1 MFSTPTG
8 GASTMMHTQAT
19 NGPVFEET
27 VTPVFRHDIPNVDR
41 RTMVA
46 LVVTYPPGG
55 RSPVHRHAP
64 SAFIYAHVLSGTIR
78 SQVDDGPPKT
88 FGPGE
93 GFYEDPGS
101 HHMLSEN
108 VSATEAASMLAIF
121 IVDPEE
127 DQLTMADGDG
137 DDDGPPGSDRP
148 GPER

>member
-1 MFSTPTG
+1 MVPKRTTHPSL
-8 GASTMMHTQAT
+8 
-19 NGPVFEET
+19 EET
-27 VTPVFRHDIPNVDR
+27 VTPVFRHDIPNVDQ

-78 SQVDDGPPKT
+78 SQVDDGPPRT

-101 HHMLSEN
+101 HHRVSEN
-108 VSATEAASMLAIF
+108 ASATEAASMLAIF
-121 IVDPEE
+121 IVDPKE
-127 DQLTMADGDG
+127 DQLTVADNDG
-137 DDDGPPGSDRP
+137 GASAHAGHHRSR
-148 GPER
+148 